1 MGTDDGWKLKLGA
14 LLVVGVSLGMSEVV
28 GIIDKEGA
36 VDGALLGT
44 VLGTGDTDGDDE
56 GSMDKL
62 GRCDN
67 VGRSEGSD
75 DVLGWLDGDADGT
88 RDG

>member
-36 VDGALLGT
+36 VDGALLPSVGT
-44 VLGTGDTDGDDE
+44 VLGKAELEGMLLGLLETEGALLGFFDGVSLGVDD
-56 GSMDKL
+56 GIK
-62 GRCDN
+62 
-67 VGRSEGSD
+67 
-75 DVLGWLDGDADGT
+75 
-88 RDG
+88 